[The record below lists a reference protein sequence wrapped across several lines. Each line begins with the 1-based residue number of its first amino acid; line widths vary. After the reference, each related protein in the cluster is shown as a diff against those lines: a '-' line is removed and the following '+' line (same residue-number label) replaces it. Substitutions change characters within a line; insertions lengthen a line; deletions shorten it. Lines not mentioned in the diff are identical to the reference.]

1 MTCLRQNSCVCTNP
15 LQQSPDS
22 LSKWSQFQNVQLLR
36 CHCQQVVGPETCEE
50 GDTLVHAHTR
60 VRTQARTRTHTHA
73 RTHTHT
79 RRQGYRCT
87 HLPGLGANA
96 ISLTGPYT
104 PTRFCSLCHFLHR
117 QTDRH
122 KQTLLPRSP
131 HCLTHSLS
139 HHLTLPQP
147 HHLTHS
153 LSYHLTLPRPHHLTH
168 SLSHHLTLPTH
179 LACSLCSNTCTAEVC
194 ACGSSLPTTIIEG

>member
-1 MTCLRQNSCVCTNP
+1 MCVCVSVCTRVCVSMCVCVHVYMICLRCVCEV
-15 LQQSPDS
+15 D
-22 LSKWSQFQNVQLLR
+22 
-36 CHCQQVVGPETCEE
+36 
-50 GDTLVHAHTR
+50 
-60 VRTQARTRTHTHA
+60 
-73 RTHTHT
+73 
-79 RRQGYRCT
+79 CT

-96 ISLTGPYT
+96 MSLTGPYT

-117 QTDRH
+117 QTHRH

-139 HHLTLPQP
+139 HHLPFPRP

-153 LSYHLTLPRPHHLTH
+153 LSHHRTLPRPHHLTH